1 MGRPRKNPAENFPQK
16 VQERPDEWKLYF
28 AAAMTGLIARGGF
41 QSEQIMKTATQYADD
56 ALRATNGGYDN
67 VQSGIVQ

>member
-28 AAAMTGLIARGGF
+28 AAAMTGLISRGGF
-41 QSEQIMKTATQYADD
+41 QSDQVMKTATQYADD
-56 ALRATNGGYDN
+56 ALRATNGGLYN
-67 VQSGIVQ
+67 VQAGEVR